1 MLTASLG
8 NYDDDINMLGK
19 LLSYIASQF
28 IETPKNV
35 GNRGESIVKRNLSK
49 LDQTL
54 YNVYNDINIPNT
66 KAELGLAQIDHIVVS
81 VFGIFVI
88 ETKNYTGWIFCSPE
102 RKYWTQVVYSEKNRL
117 YNPIKQNWGHI
128 YALSDFLQIPRN
140 KFKNIVCFVGD
151 AEFKTDIPA
160 DVFTDSS
167 YIDYITTFKN
177 SVLTEAEVESINS
190 MLSLEEE
197 GE

>member
-1 MLTASLG
+1 ME
-8 NYDDDINMLGK
+8 NYNDDIKMLGK

-35 GNRGESIVKRNLSK
+35 GNRGEGIVIRNLSK

-177 SVLTEAEVESINS
+177 NVLTEAEVDSINS

-197 GE
+197 SE

>member
-1 MLTASLG
+1 
-8 NYDDDINMLGK
+8 MLGK

-54 YNVYNDINIPNT
+54 YDVYNDINIPNT

-167 YIDYITTFKN
+167 YIDYIPTFKN

>member
-1 MLTASLG
+1 ME
-8 NYDDDINMLGK
+8 NYNDDIKMLGK

-54 YNVYNDINIPNT
+54 YDVYNDINIPNT